1 MKVIEFS
8 LTLVYLVV
16 CIGMGYWASK
26 KVSNSSKDYWVAGRQ
41 VGTFTNSWAMMAA
54 LASGGS
60 VLGVMGLAYRMGIP
74 YVFSMFAGAAA
85 GFPLAAVLVAK
96 QLRNLETYT
105 ITDFLRF
112 RYKNKAI
119 EIIIPIVIVLSMGTY
134 IIAQMKAAGVTAVYL
149 LGIPYE
155 MAVTI
160 TAIVFILYV
169 SVGGMWAITLTDVM
183 QGILMVA
190 MVLILAVVLF
200 FNFGG
205 ITPILSRAIEV
216 KPSLGV
222 IAGGLKP
229 ISYIGAFVVWF
240 IAASVTPHLVMRVFT
255 ARDARSAKYS
265 LNYAVIIYA
274 FMIVFGVLAI
284 GSAGHIVLPE
294 LKDPDTLFLRLI
306 EMYLPTVIGGF
317 AVAAVMAAVM
327 STTDALL
334 LAASS
339 AIAHDLYAKYINPN
353 ASEKTLV
360 RVGLISTWIIGGL
373 ALLFAFN
380 PPVLLTML
388 YTAAIGLLGSTLFAP
403 VVLGIWWKKA
413 TTPGALWSIIIG
425 GGTYLYLL
433 WYASMPALTQIL
445 VSLPVAFV
453 VHIFVSLATQP
464 ANQEVLGKLQ
474 ELHMD

>member
-8 LTLVYLVV
+8 LTLIYLVV
-16 CIGMGYWASK
+16 YIGIGYWASK

-205 ITPILSRAIEV
+205 ITPILSRAIEA

-222 IAGGLKP
+222 IAGLKP

-334 LAASS
+334 LAF
-339 AIAHDLYAKYINPN
+339 KYSIFC
-353 ASEKTLV
+353 V
-360 RVGLISTWIIGGL
+360 RW
-373 ALLFAFN
+373 F
-380 PPVLLTML
+380 
-388 YTAAIGLLGSTLFAP
+388 
-403 VVLGIWWKKA
+403 
-413 TTPGALWSIIIG
+413 
-425 GGTYLYLL
+425 
-433 WYASMPALTQIL
+433 
-445 VSLPVAFV
+445 
-453 VHIFVSLATQP
+453 
-464 ANQEVLGKLQ
+464 
-474 ELHMD
+474 